1 MNTFNNTGNGTGN
14 GVRKNPKKFICSW
27 RRLKHDYLMI
37 MKDPI
42 PYISVAPR
50 ESDILEWS
58 A

>member
-1 MNTFNNTGNGTGN
+1 MNTFDNAGN
-14 GVRKNPKKFICSW
+14 GVRNNPKKFISSW

-50 ESDILEWS
+50 ESDILEWF